1 MDRSKRLFVSVY
13 VFGLHSSCFRLLS
26 PTLQRVIENPKPEQN
41 IRLHEREPV
50 KGQALKTAKTKKVSW
65 KSHPSLEKTGRGVW
79 GGGGRERIHV
89 PHTNSSTV
97 ENSEVFRTRSPFNS
111 SRNPKPKTW
120 ELSVIACHPSGP
132 HPPPPLPPSPS
143 LPPSSFPV
151 SGSQKIGYCVE
162 NYYMDPF
169 ASSLY
174 SGAILDTRLRA
185 VSACSRTGGWNFAGT
200 FAFASL
206 V

>member
-1 MDRSKRLFVSVY
+1 MR
-13 VFGLHSSCFRLLS
+13 
-26 PTLQRVIENPKPEQN
+26 
-41 IRLHEREPV
+41 
-50 KGQALKTAKTKKVSW
+50 
-65 KSHPSLEKTGRGVW
+65 W
-79 GGGGRERIHV
+79 GGVRERIHV

-132 HPPPPLPPSPS
+132 HPPAPLSPS
-143 LPPSSFPV
+143 LPPSSFSV

-174 SGAILDTRLRA
+174 SRAILDTRLRA
-185 VSACSRTGGWNFAGT
+185 VSACSRTGGVEFRGDLCLCLSRLIIALDVPPCFRQTRAIVCPGYLAAGL
-200 FAFASL
+200 S
-206 V
+206 